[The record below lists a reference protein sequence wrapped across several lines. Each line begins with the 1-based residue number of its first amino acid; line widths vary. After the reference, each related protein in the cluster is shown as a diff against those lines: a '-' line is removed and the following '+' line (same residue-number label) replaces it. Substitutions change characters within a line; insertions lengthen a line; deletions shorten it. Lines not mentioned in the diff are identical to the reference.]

1 MGKNKFKMSSP
12 YKMGSHD
19 LSKKHGTNANYART
33 GGVDSPTP
41 IWKGLKKMGG
51 KFLRGEG
58 AFGLLNPAGAVI
70 NSVLGKK
77 NPVAN
82 VGVDKP
88 IAAATNQAG
97 GGVTPT
103 ATTTPT
109 ANNVIDQNA
118 PMGSEGTV
126 TPDQEQLGTN

>member
-1 MGKNKFKMSSP
+1 MSSP

-19 LSKKHGTNANYART
+19 LSKKHGTNANYAKT

-41 IWKGLKKMGG
+41 IWKGLKKIGG

-58 AFGLLNPAGAVI
+58 AFGLLNPTGAVI

-82 VGVDKP
+82 LGVDP
-88 IAAATNQAG
+88 QATTASNQAAG
-97 GGVTPT
+97 NVT
-103 ATTTPT
+103 ASNTTTPT
-109 ANNVIDQNA
+109 ADNVVDPNAVQDQNA
-118 PMGSEGTV
+118 V
-126 TPDQEQLGTN
+126 QA